1 MAEADARAEAARSD
15 PVLLARQAVA
25 FAAAKLSER
34 EAVFSAHTLTRE
46 AGDYA
51 FGKLGHG
58 AITAAI
64 AEAQTSGALVP
75 HPIWT
80 GAAPNLPVSP
90 RHRALRPSAPCCASR
105 LLAGAWPPACR
116 ADRRRARG
124 RAGRAAIERAGFT
137 WTEGQ
142 RRATIDC

>member
-1 MAEADARAEAARSD
+1 
-15 PVLLARQAVA
+15 
-25 FAAAKLSER
+25 
-34 EAVFSAHTLTRE
+34 LTRE

-75 HPIWT
+75 HPISIGT
-80 GAAPNLPVSP
+80 EFAGFTTPSGIETERTMLRNVEAAGRGAAS
-90 RHRALRPSAPCCASR
+90 
-105 LLAGAWPPACR
+105 PACR

-124 RAGRAAIERAGFT
+124 RAGRAAIGAGRFHLDQPGAARPST
-137 WTEGQ
+137 
-142 RRATIDC
+142 C